1 MPKEEITPLTFE
13 VKEGFTPVTYKFS
26 KTTSSNMTMQAFKA
40 GAKFTAYG
48 SGADME
54 YLPGKDVVRVYNG
67 KSIRQIEVE
76 QINVD
81 FFVLS
86 DSVGVYRP
94 GERISFKFCE
104 LK

>member
-1 MPKEEITPLTFE
+1 MRVMETKD
-13 VKEGFTPVTYKFS
+13 K
-26 KTTSSNMTMQAFKA
+26 MTMEAFKA

-48 SGADME
+48 SLADLE
-54 YLPGKDVVRVYNG
+54 YLPGTDMVRVYNG

-86 DSVGVYRP
+86 DRVGSYKP
-94 GERISFKFCE
+94 CQRIYFNFCE

>member
-1 MPKEEITPLTFE
+1 MEEKKVIT
-13 VKEGFTPVTYKFS
+13 
-26 KTTSSNMTMQAFKA
+26 SNMTMQTFKA

-54 YLPGKDVVRVYNG
+54 YLPGKDVVSVYNG

-86 DSVGVYRP
+86 DSVGAYKP
-94 GERISFKFCE
+94 GQQIYFNFCE